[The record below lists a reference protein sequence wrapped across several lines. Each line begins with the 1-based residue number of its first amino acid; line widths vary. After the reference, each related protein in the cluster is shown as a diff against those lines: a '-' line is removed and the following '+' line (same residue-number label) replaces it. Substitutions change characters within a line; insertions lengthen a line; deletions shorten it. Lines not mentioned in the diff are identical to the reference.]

1 MWWYI
6 AMFLGS
12 FTMAMATIYSAK
24 SGLPW
29 WGLIVA
35 ILISSIFLPFVI
47 TVYAITGV
55 FFLTARF
62 PIEPPVLTPIFSKA
76 SRPTFSHSCRCSE
89 RA

>member
-12 FTMAMATIYSAK
+12 FAMAMATIYSAK

-35 ILISSIFLPFVI
+35 IIISSVFLPFVI
-47 TVYAITGV
+47 TVYAITGT
-55 FFLTARF
+55 FFPA
-62 PIEPPVLTPIFSKA
+62 FSD
-76 SRPTFSHSCRCSE
+76 
-89 RA
+89 